1 MEPKNQK
8 TTKSSHKILW
18 MLVSLL
24 SSLAI
29 WTYVVSTENSVVT
42 QIFRGVPVVL
52 VGEDTLRSS
61 RNLVVTD
68 VDTNNVRVEIRGPR
82 RIVDSLNSQDL
93 TAQID
98 VSKLTRAAYASMK
111 YKLVY
116 PNGVDTRNLA
126 EVSYSPETVN
136 FVVSTLNSVSIPVR
150 GGFEGMLAD
159 GYTAESPIF
168 EPNSITVTGPDAYLR
183 EVSYAWVDFGA
194 GQVASSSITDD
205 VPFVLMN
212 SSGTAVSTEHLT
224 ASEETITATLP
235 ILQIKDIPLSVE
247 LIEGSGATTA
257 NTIVSITPDRI
268 TLAGDSAI
276 LDGMNRIILSTID
289 LTDFKS
295 SFSETYTIPFDNS
308 LRNISGIT
316 EAKVDVEIAGLTTSN
331 FNLKNIS
338 VINTPEG
345 VNAEIMS
352 ENLDVVIRGT
362 EEQLTQ
368 LAAEN
373 IRAVADLTDYRSE
386 ENEMTQDAIVTKL
399 LPNSMAEVVVTRST
413 ACGSNC
419 GNCESCIFQSELKAV
434 ARNRINAK
442 PGQRV
447 VIESRTSKVFSAAIL
462 VYIMPMLLFVLGFA
476 IATVLGASEGLAIL
490 VSFLALI
497 LAAVILVQQQRR
509 QSAERQ
515 IQFEIIS

>member
-1 MEPKNQK
+1 MEPKMQK
-8 TTKSSHKILW
+8 TSNTIHKILW

-24 SSLAI
+24 ASLAI

-42 QIFRGVPVVL
+42 QIFRGVPVEL
-52 VGEDTLRSS
+52 VGEDVLRSS
-61 RNLVVTD
+61 KNLVVTD

-93 TAQID
+93 IAQID
-98 VSKLTRAAYASMK
+98 VSKLSRAAYASMK

-136 FVVSTLNSVSIPVR
+136 FMVSTLNTISIPVR
-150 GGFEGMLAD
+150 GGFEGMLAE

-168 EPNSITVTGPDAYLR
+168 EPNTITVTGPDAYLK

-194 GQVASSSITDD
+194 GQ
-205 VPFVLMN
+205 
-212 SSGTAVSTEHLT
+212 EHLT
-224 ASEETITATLP
+224 ASEDTITATLP

-308 LRNISGIT
+308 LRNISGTT

-345 VNAEIMS
+345 ISAEIMS
-352 ENLDVVIRGT
+352 ESLDVVIRGT
-362 EEQLTQ
+362 EEQLAQ

-373 IRAVADLTDYRSE
+373 IRAVADLTDYKE
-386 ENEMTQDAIVTKL
+386 
-399 LPNSMAEVVVTRST
+399 ST
-413 ACGSNC
+413 GPYMVPAKIYVDGFIDV
-419 GNCESCIFQSELKAV
+419 GAV
-434 ARNRINAK
+434 GDYQISVNL
-442 PGQRV
+442 QR
-447 VIESRTSKVFSAAIL
+447 
-462 VYIMPMLLFVLGFA
+462 P
-476 IATVLGASEGLAIL
+476 
-490 VSFLALI
+490 
-497 LAAVILVQQQRR
+497 
-509 QSAERQ
+509 
-515 IQFEIIS
+515 

>member
-1 MEPKNQK
+1 MQK
-8 TTKSSHKILW
+8 TSNTIHKILW

-42 QIFRGVPVVL
+42 QIFRGVPVEL
-52 VGEDTLRSS
+52 VGEEALRSS
-61 RNLVVTD
+61 KNLVVTD

-98 VSKLTRAAYASMK
+98 VSKLSRAAYASMK
-111 YKLVY
+111 YKLIY

-126 EVSYSPETVN
+126 EVSYSPETIN
-136 FVVSTLNSVSIPVR
+136 FMVSMLNSISNPVR

-168 EPNSITVTGPDAYLR
+168 EPNTITVTGPDAYLKD
-183 EVSYAWVDFGA
+183 VSYAWVDFGA
-194 GQVASSSITDD
+194 GQVASSTITDD
-205 VPFVLMN
+205 VPFILMN
-212 SSGTAVSTEHLT
+212 SSGNAVSTEHLT
-224 ASEETITATLP
+224 ASEDTIMATLP
-235 ILQIKDIPLSVE
+235 ILQIKDIPLSV
-247 LIEGSGATTA
+247 EGSGATTA

-308 LRNISGIT
+308 LRNISGTT

-345 VNAEIMS
+345 VSAEIMS
-352 ENLDVVIRGT
+352 ESLDVVIRGT
-362 EEQLTQ
+362 EEQLAK

-373 IRAVADLTDYRSE
+373 IRAVADLTDYKE
-386 ENEMTQDAIVTKL
+386 
-399 LPNSMAEVVVTRST
+399 ST
-413 ACGSNC
+413 GPYMVPSKIYVD
-419 GNCESCIFQSELKAV
+419 GFIDVGAV
-434 ARNRINAK
+434 GDYQISVNL
-442 PGQRV
+442 QR
-447 VIESRTSKVFSAAIL
+447 
-462 VYIMPMLLFVLGFA
+462 P
-476 IATVLGASEGLAIL
+476 
-490 VSFLALI
+490 
-497 LAAVILVQQQRR
+497 
-509 QSAERQ
+509 
-515 IQFEIIS
+515 